1 MKALNGELRQ
11 FNGGVYLVAQSPV
24 SRLVRGERLAAQ
36 LTPLDD
42 ALSNTI
48 TGILNN
54 PLPPPHTVISPY
66 EPCRLNYV
74 TTLAMSRDSYVLSN
88 LSGRNYIDQVVVL
101 FATI

>member
-1 MKALNGELRQ
+1 M
-11 FNGGVYLVAQSPV
+11 AQSPV

-54 PLPPPHTVISPY
+54 PLPPPHTVVSPY
-66 EPCRLNYV
+66 EPNYV
-74 TTLAMSRDSYVLSN
+74 TTLVVSRDSYVLSN
-88 LSGRNYIDQVVVL
+88 LSGRNYIDQIVVL